1 MQLLLELLIYNV
13 TNIFFQLWI
22 VSVQTTYYMTRS
34 ITQQW
39 WNMIRENNSLISLHH
54 PHMLYCMNQASG
66 QKVKSVELANI
77 HNYYY
82 KHYKEA
88 SCTVK
93 LVYTYIQSL
102 YTNWCTY
109 ISINSLSTV
118 KLDYKVLQSIC
129 KPV

>member
-1 MQLLLELLIYNV
+1 MDCLSPNHLLHDTIYYTTVVKHDQRKQQLDITASSSYVILYEP
-13 TNIFFQLWI
+13 
-22 VSVQTTYYMTRS
+22 S
-34 ITQQW
+34 IRPKSQ
-39 WNMIRENNSLISLHH
+39 
-54 PHMLYCMNQASG
+54 
-66 QKVKSVELANI
+66 SVELANI